1 MFVFFQLF
9 VNNQTS
15 CLKITE
21 TQIKKIVLLACEYQ
35 EKSPE
40 YLDLLYTLVKV
51 EGLDLNIKRN
61 QSLVIKY
68 IMQNYRKSAY
78 VLEKPRNERYFI
90 KNSRCHRGRDRMV
103 VGFMITVQSV
113 LITTK
118 VVSSNHTN
126 VYWM

>member
-90 KNSRCHRGRDRMV
+90 NNSRCHRGRDRMV

-126 VYWM
+126 VY

>member
-90 KNSRCHRGRDRMV
+90 NNSRCHRGRDRMV

-113 LITTK
+113 LVTTK
-118 VVSSNHTN
+118 VVSSNHTT
-126 VYWM
+126 VY

>member
-21 TQIKKIVLLACEYQ
+21 TQIKKIVLLTCEYQ

-78 VLEKPRNERYFI
+78 VLEKPRNER
-90 KNSRCHRGRDRMV
+90 
-103 VGFMITVQSV
+103 
-113 LITTK
+113 
-118 VVSSNHTN
+118 
-126 VYWM
+126 